1 MEKMIQ
7 VRCKNNGKTIEVPV
21 GSNLKDIYEKSGL
34 EMKYGPLSAHVN
46 NKVEGM
52 HYRGVSRH
60 HHLQWYPRLHPQPVL
75 RALQGSTRT
84 FRSL

>member
-7 VRCKNNGKTIEVPV
+7 VRCKNNGETIEVPV

-46 NKVEGM
+46 NKV
-52 HYRGVSRH
+52 
-60 HHLQWYPRLHPQPVL
+60 
-75 RALQGSTRT
+75 
-84 FRSL
+84 